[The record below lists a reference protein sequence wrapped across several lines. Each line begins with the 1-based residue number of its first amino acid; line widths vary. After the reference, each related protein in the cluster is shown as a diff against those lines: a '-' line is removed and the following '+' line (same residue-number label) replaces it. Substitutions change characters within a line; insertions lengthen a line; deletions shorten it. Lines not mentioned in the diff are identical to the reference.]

1 MSSTIR
7 RVVVLLIALTV
18 VGTLTAPVFAQL
30 GVALVRAQV
39 LDETLRARTDMV
51 LHEEPHRARFFPFV
65 WDSPPT
71 EATIETGDEVRV
83 VGLKQTSA
91 WGRRSV
97 WLEVQSVNEGGESG
111 WIGLGSEGSALATVW
126 TQWEPP
132 PEAPEEDQ

>member
-18 VGTLTAPVFAQL
+18 VGSLTAPVFAQL

-51 LHEEPHRARFFPFV
+51 LQEEPHRDRFFPFV
-65 WDSPPT
+65 WDSEPT
-71 EATIETGDEVRV
+71 EATIETGDDVRV
-83 VGLKQTSA
+83 VRIRETSA
-91 WGRRSV
+91 WGRTSV
-97 WLEVQSVNEGGESG
+97 WLEVRSVNEGGESG
-111 WIGLGSEGSALATVW
+111 WVALGSEESALATVW
-126 TQWEPP
+126 THWEPP

>member
-65 WDSPPT
+65 WDSQPT

-83 VGLKQTSA
+83 VGLKTDFRMGDGGLSGWKCSRSTKVANRVGSA
-91 WGRRSV
+91 WGRRGR
-97 WLEVQSVNEGGESG
+97 L
-111 WIGLGSEGSALATVW
+111 
-126 TQWEPP
+126 
-132 PEAPEEDQ
+132 